1 MSMNNNLKQQEIFHS
16 PKMGRVKNIHF
27 VGIGGVGMCGIAEML
42 HKEGYNISGSDIA
55 ENKMVTQLRSLGI
68 DVIVGHAAANIQ
80 NADVVVQSTAIA
92 DDNPEITAAK
102 AKNIPIL
109 PRAAMLAELMRF
121 RQGIAI
127 AGTHGKTT
135 TTSIV
140 AHLLTE
146 GGLDPSYVVGGKVNS
161 SGTNAK
167 LGTSNYCVVE
177 ADESDAS
184 FLFLK
189 PMMAV
194 VTNIDKDHMETYK
207 GDVNTLRKTFVEFLH
222 HLPFYGLAVLCTDD
236 SEVRDIIPQVQRP
249 ITTYGFGNDA
259 DFQAFNWSQQGM
271 LSSFSVKRPAPHSTL
286 EIQLNWPG
294 KHNALNS
301 LAAIAIATE
310 LGVSDDDIVSGLAS
324 FAGVGRRFQML
335 GERIFR
341 SGKAMVIDDYG
352 HHPCEIKATIEAFR
366 AAWPEKR
373 LIHVFQPHRY
383 SRTRDL
389 FKDFVEVLQMSD
401 QLLLLDIYS
410 AGEQPIAGAASEDLV
425 TKIHSKDK
433 SASLICEETL
443 LSKLDSLVNDGDVVL
458 LQGAGSVGQI
468 ALNLMQG

>member
-55 ENKMVTQLRSLGI
+55 ENKMVTQLRALGI

-271 LSSFSVKRPAPHSTL
+271 LSRFSVKRPAPHSTL

-335 GERIFR
+335 GERSFR